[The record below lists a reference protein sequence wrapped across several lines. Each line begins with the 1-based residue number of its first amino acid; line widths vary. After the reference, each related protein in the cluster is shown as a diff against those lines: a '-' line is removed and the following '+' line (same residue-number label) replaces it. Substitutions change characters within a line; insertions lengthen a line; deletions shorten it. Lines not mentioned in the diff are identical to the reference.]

1 MHKTT
6 GLEHNI
12 SHMKTFHLK
21 YMKQYIK
28 IKVIALIG
36 KMSYLK
42 IITSRKYERVY
53 VNGTMSYI

>member
-1 MHKTT
+1 MRKTT
-6 GLEHNI
+6 CLEHKYF
-12 SHMKTFHLK
+12 SYETFQLK

-28 IKVIALIG
+28 IKDIALIG

-53 VNGTMSYI
+53 VNGTMSYL

>member
-6 GLEHNI
+6 CLEHKYF
-12 SHMKTFHLK
+12 SYETFQLK

-28 IKVIALIG
+28 IKVTTLIG
-36 KMSYLK
+36 KMS

-53 VNGTMSYI
+53 VTGKMPYL